1 MEITMPTITTL
12 EENETSGKFVV
23 EPLERGYGQTLG
35 NSLRRVMLGSI
46 EGAAVTYV
54 KIDKVLHE
62 FSTIPGVKEDTTELI
77 LNLKDLYV
85 KVKRNGTGK
94 PEPKTIRINRKGEG
108 RITGADVECPED
120 IEVVNP
126 EVYLATISDEDASLS
141 MEMTVELGKGYT
153 LPDKQERRANQPIGV
168 IPVGSAFTPVRKVNY
183 TVEATRVG
191 FKTDYERLVLDITTN
206 GTISPGQAISQAAA
220 ILDRYFQQFMHF
232 VADNPALIGE
242 NPYSDFINSPQPPD
256 ARIEEL
262 DFSVRTYNCLKK
274 ANILTIGELVQT
286 TEADLMQIRNF
297 GKKSLVEVREKLKQ
311 LNLGLKGGAT
321 VVTDDEDE
329 AGDSSDTEEE

>member
-1 MEITMPTITTL
+1 MELMMPNISTL
-12 EENETSGKFVV
+12 EETETTGKFVV
-23 EPLERGYGQTLG
+23 EPLERGYGVTLG
-35 NSLRRVMLGSI
+35 NSLRRVMLSSI

-62 FSTIPGVKEDTTELI
+62 FSIIPGVKEDTTELL

-85 KVKRNGTGK
+85 KVERNGGGK
-94 PEPKTIRINRKGEG
+94 LEPLTIRIAKKGEG
-108 RITGADVECPED
+108 RITGADVECPPD
-120 IEVVNP
+120 VEVVNP
-126 EVYLATISDEDASLS
+126 EAYIATISDEDATLN
-141 MEMTVELGKGYT
+141 MELTVEIGKGYV

-191 FKTDYERLVLDITTN
+191 FKTDYERLILDITTN
-206 GTISPGQAISQAAA
+206 GSISPSRAISEAAA
-220 ILDRYFQQFMHF
+220 ILGQYFRKFMEF
-232 VADNPALIGE
+232 VGGGVTVITDGAFLPLEGG
-242 NPYSDFINSPQPPD
+242 PQAPD

-297 GKKSLVEVREKLKQ
+297 GKKSLVEVREKLQ
-311 LNLGLKGGAT
+311 GMGLGLKGGAT
-321 VVTDDEDE
+321 VATDDEDE
-329 AGDSSDTEEE
+329 IGESAEDE